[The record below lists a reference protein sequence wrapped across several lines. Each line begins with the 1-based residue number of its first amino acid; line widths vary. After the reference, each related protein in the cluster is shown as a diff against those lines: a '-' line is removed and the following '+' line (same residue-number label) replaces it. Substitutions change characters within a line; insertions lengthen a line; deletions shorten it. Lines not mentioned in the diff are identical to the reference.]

1 MDTTTLL
8 VVIVVVVVMV
18 ALVVIPRLSWGGAR
32 DSRLPTSTPSSQPDA
47 SGEAEVRALLAQ
59 GNKIAAIKRV
69 RELTSMGLKE
79 AKDYVEALPPGGAMP
94 PLPAARQDMPIDA
107 TTDAELRALLAQG
120 NKIAAIKR
128 VRELTGVGLKEAKDY
143 VEALERLG

>member
-18 ALVVIPRLSWGGAR
+18 ALVVIPRLSWDGAR
-32 DSRLPTSTPSSQPDA
+32 DSRLPTAAPSSLPDS

-59 GNKIAAIKRV
+59 GNKIAAIKRA
-69 RELTSMGLKE
+69 RELAGMGLKD
-79 AKDYVEALPPGGAMP
+79 AKDYVDALPPGGAMP
-94 PLPAARQDMPIDA
+94 PLPAASQDIPVDVAADPEVRQ
-107 TTDAELRALLAQG
+107 LLAGG

-143 VEALERLG
+143 VDALERR